1 MWTFSSEWSAAASE
15 NQTDSFLHL
24 LVFSPENI
32 KILLDD
38 MTTRWTRSL
47 PQDATHTM
55 MLLIQILNWIL
66 KTVRFSLH
74 CIQSCV
80 NSRFISCFLPG
91 HRCSVGTGDL
101 FQTHT
106 HSDDRIMPRH
116 DFRMKCVWTETCRAA
131 ERSHSS
137 EQQTH
142 TWTGSKQNRLCCS
155 AASEQRNQSDSQRF
169 SACIKGRRHTLIGCS
184 HSLTHLSDR
193 WSESAPISA
202 ERFWHVSD
210 QTMK

>member
-1 MWTFSSEWSAAASE
+1 MISSSEWKS
-15 NQTDSFLHL
+15 NWFLPSFVG
-24 LVFSPENI
+24 VFSWEY
-32 KILLDD
+32 KDSVGWYDD
-38 MTTRWTRSL
+38 PVDPVFTTRCNTHD
-47 PQDATHTM
+47 DASDPDFK
-55 MLLIQILNWIL
+55 LNL
-66 KTVRFSLH
+66 KDCKIFSSLH
-74 CIQSCV
+74 PELCEQSLHFMFPAG
-80 NSRFISCFLPG
+80 SQMFS
-91 HRCSVGTGDL
+91 
-101 FQTHT
+101 HT

-116 DFRMKCVWTETCRAA
+116 DFRMKCVWTETCLAA